1 MCALYCN
8 SGINQNNMKKA
19 LFLFLLLPL
28 FTLAQDGFVITG
40 NVAGVPDGAI
50 TITSVQEGAQL
61 LAKGTI
67 KSGAISVKG
76 SVPEPGLYWFTLG
89 KEQPRHLFIENTA
102 IKISGSKK
110 DIKNLKIEGSK
121 SHQDFEQFRKTFDPL
136 VGELSGKAAL
146 INRAEDEA
154 KRTSLVRQY
163 DSIGNIIQTEIDKFI
178 SAKPASFVSPFLL
191 FITAQMSEENPA
203 LLEQRFN
210 KLDVTIRNS
219 NVGKS
224 LASMI
229 EYNKV
234 GAIGTEALDFTQ
246 ADVNGKEVKLSQFRG
261 KYVLVDFWA
270 SWCRPCRE
278 ENPNVVAAYNKFS
291 PKNFTILGVSL
302 DRDRDAWINAI
313 KKDGLAWTQVS
324 DLQFW
329 NNAAA
334 TLYRVQG
341 IPQNFLIDPNGKIV
355 GKNLRGADL
364 EAKLCDLLGCN

>member
-1 MCALYCN
+1 MCVLYCN

-19 LFLFLLLPL
+19 LFLFLFLPL
-28 FTLAQDGFVITG
+28 FALAQEGFVLTG
-40 NVAGVPDGAI
+40 NVTGVPDGAV

-67 KSGAISVKG
+67 KGGVVSVKG
-76 SVPEPGLYWFTLG
+76 SVPEPGLYWLTLG

-146 INRAEDEA
+146 INRADGET

-163 DSIGNIIQTEIDKFI
+163 DSISRIIQTEIDKFI
-178 SAKPASFVSPFLL
+178 TAKPASYVSPFLL
-191 FITAQMSEENPA
+191 FITAQMTEDNPT
-203 LLEQRFN
+203 LLEERYN
-210 KLDVTIRNS
+210 KLDESIRNS

-224 LASMI
+224 LAGMI
-229 EYNKV
+229 DYNKV
-234 GAIGTEALDFTQ
+234 GAIGSDAMDFTQ
-246 ADVNGKEVKLSQFRG
+246 ADVDGKEVSLSQFRG

-291 PKNFTILGVSL
+291 PKNFTVLGVSL
-302 DRDRDAWINAI
+302 DREREAWINAI

>member
-1 MCALYCN
+1 
-8 SGINQNNMKKA
+8 MKKA
-19 LFLFLLLPL
+19 LFLFLFLPL
-28 FTLAQDGFVITG
+28 FTLAQEGFVITG
-40 NVAGVPDGAI
+40 NVGGVPDGAV

-67 KSGAISVKG
+67 KGGVISVKG
-76 SVPEPGLYWFTLG
+76 SVPEPGLYWLTLG
-89 KEQPRHLFIENTA
+89 KEQPRHLFIENKN

-110 DIKNLKIEGSK
+110 DIKNLKIEGSQ

-146 INRAEDEA
+146 INRADDEA
-154 KRTSLVRQY
+154 KRTNLMRQY
-163 DSIGNIIQTEIDKFI
+163 DSIGRIIQTEIDKFI
-178 SAKPASFVSPFLL
+178 TAKPASYVSPFLL
-191 FITAQMSEENPA
+191 FITAQMTEDNPT
-203 LLEQRFN
+203 LLEQRYN
-210 KLDVTIRNS
+210 KLDESIRNS

-224 LASMI
+224 LAGMI

-234 GAIGTEALDFTQ
+234 GAIGSNAMDFTQ
-246 ADVNGKEVKLSQFRG
+246 TDVDGKEVSLSQFRG

-302 DRDRDAWINAI
+302 DRERDAWINAI

-364 EAKLCDLLGCN
+364 EAKLCALLGCN

>member
-76 SVPEPGLYWFTLG
+76 SVPEPGLYWLTIA

-178 SAKPASFVSPFLL
+178 GAKPASFVSPFLL

-302 DRDRDAWINAI
+302 DRERDAWINAI

>member
-1 MCALYCN
+1 
-8 SGINQNNMKKA
+8 MKKA

>member
-1 MCALYCN
+1 
-8 SGINQNNMKKA
+8 MKKA
-19 LFLFLLLPL
+19 LFLFLFLPL
-28 FTLAQDGFVITG
+28 YTLAQQGFLITG
-40 NVAGVPDGAI
+40 TVAGVSDGDV
-50 TITSVQEGAQL
+50 TITSVQESAQL
-61 LAKGTI
+61 VAKGTI
-67 KSGAISVKG
+67 KGGNFSVKG
-76 SVPEPGLYWFTLG
+76 SVPEPGLYWLTLG

-102 IKISGSKK
+102 IKINGTKK
-110 DIKNLKIEGSK
+110 DIKNLKVEGSP
-121 SHQDFEQFRKTFDPL
+121 SHRDFEQFRKTFDPL

-146 INRAEDEA
+146 INRADDEP
-154 KRTSLVRQY
+154 KRTSLMRQY
-163 DSIGNIIQTEIDKFI
+163 DSIGRIIQTEIDKFI
-178 SAKPASFVSPFLL
+178 TAKPASFVSPFLL
-191 FITAQMSEENPA
+191 FITAQMTEDNPE

-210 KLDVTIRNS
+210 KLDESIRNS

-234 GAIGTEALDFTQ
+234 GAIGSDAMDFTQ
-246 ADVNGKEVKLSQFRG
+246 TDVNGKEVSLSQFRG

-278 ENPNVVAAYNKFS
+278 ENPNVVAAFNKFS

-302 DRDRDAWINAI
+302 DREREAWINAI

-364 EAKLCDLLGCN
+364 EAKLCALLGCN